1 MRNFK
6 DLASKKA
13 VVWIVLTQVGITVI
27 ISLILLVTNGGSS
40 AISAFAGGAVGFLT
54 SLVYAKKMFASQGSD
69 LKTIIRSHYSAEAY
83 KLAFTILLFS
93 FVFTQYKE
101 AHALP
106 LFATYI
112 ATLAVYWV
120 ALIFV

>member
-1 MRNFK
+1 MLTFK
-6 DLASKKA
+6 DFASYKA
-13 VVWIVLTQVGITVI
+13 IIWIVVTQVGITIV
-27 ISLILLVTNGGSS
+27 ISLMMLIVQSGNAAS
-40 AISAFAGGAVGFLT
+40 SAFAGGAVGFLT
-54 SLVYAKKMFASQGSD
+54 SLVYAKKMAAPKSAD
-69 LKTIIRSHYSAEAY
+69 LKKIIRSHYSAEAY

-101 AHALP
+101 LHALP

>member
-13 VVWIVLTQVGITVI
+13 VVWIVLTQISVTVV
-27 ISLILLVTNGGSS
+27 ISLVMLVTQNGGS

-54 SLVYAKKMFASQGSD
+54 SLVYAKKMFAPEGSD
-69 LKTIIRSHYSAEAY
+69 LKIIIRSHYSAEAY
-83 KLAFTILLFS
+83 KLVFTILLFS
-93 FVFTQYKE
+93 LVFTQYKE

-112 ATLAVYWV
+112 ATLAVYWA

>member
-1 MRNFK
+1 MYIFK

-13 VVWIVLTQVGITVI
+13 IIWIVLTQVGVTVVM
-27 ISLILLVTNGGSS
+27 SLIMLITQNGGS

-54 SLVYAKKMFASQGSD
+54 SLIYAKKMFAPQGSD
-69 LKTIIRSHYSAEAY
+69 VKAIIRSHYSAEAY

-112 ATLAVYWV
+112 ATLAVYWL

>member
-13 VVWIVLTQVGITVI
+13 VVWIVLTQISITVV
-27 ISLILLVTNGGSS
+27 ISLVMLVTQNGGS

-54 SLVYAKKMFASQGSD
+54 SLVYAKKMFAPEGSD